1 MMRRRELITLL
12 GGAVTAMWPTPARA
26 QEPAVPVVGFLRVTS
41 SANSMHLV
49 GAFRL
54 GLKEAGFVEGQNVA
68 VEYRW
73 ADGQNDRLPGL
84 AADLVARQ
92 AAVIVGHSAAAQAA
106 RAASST
112 TPVVFVV
119 GVDPVRTGLVSN
131 FNRPGG
137 NVTGVTFTTVDVISK
152 RLSQLHELAPKAELI
167 GVLLDPNTMEV
178 GVQLREA
185 EAAATTIGRGLLGV
199 KAASPGEFNPPSHPS
214 SRPASA
220 RCLSAAARSSP
231 HSVNGW
237 RCCPRDTPFRPA
249 IRSASL
255 RWRAA

>member
-1 MMRRRELITLL
+1 
-12 GGAVTAMWPTPARA
+12 
-26 QEPAVPVVGFLRVTS
+26 
-41 SANSMHLV
+41 MHLG

-54 GLKEAGFVEGQNVA
+54 GLKGAGFVEGQNVA

-152 RLSQLHELAPKAELI
+152 LSQLHELAPKAELI

-178 GVQLREA
+178 GVHLREA
-185 EAAATTIGRGLLGV
+185 KAAAATIGRGLLGV
-199 KAASPGEFNPPSHPS
+199 KAEVRVNSMPPSHPS